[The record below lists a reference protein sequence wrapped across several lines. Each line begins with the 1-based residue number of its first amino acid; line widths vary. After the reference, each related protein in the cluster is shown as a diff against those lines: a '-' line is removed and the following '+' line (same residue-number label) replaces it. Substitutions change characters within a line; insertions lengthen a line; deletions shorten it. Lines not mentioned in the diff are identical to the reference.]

1 MKRIATRPFL
11 VLFTALALFL
21 PAFATN
27 LRVLTAPYGTDVG
40 AVECVLSVLWC
51 LFAVLFPFL
60 PRTCKWKHSDRLSCI
75 YGVLLVIAPI
85 SLLLCAVI
93 PDVQARKLLLY
104 PILGVLSPFYGLQM
118 IGKPFIEHPMAEN
131 NTDML
136 VCIAVGLFTIA
147 VYAVRKIR
155 SKI

>member
-1 MKRIATRPFL
+1 MKKIRIRPFL
-11 VLFTALALFL
+11 VLFAAGALFI
-21 PAFATN
+21 PAFAVN
-27 LRVLTAPYGTDVG
+27 IHALTAPYGTDVG
-40 AVECVLSVLWC
+40 TVECVLSVLWC
-51 LFAVLFPFL
+51 IFAVIFPIL
-60 PRTCKWKHSDRLSCI
+60 PRTCKWEHSDRLSCI

-155 SKI
+155 SKL